1 MRNYKEEP
9 LKLRE
14 PIPLE
19 DLKFYYLV
27 QNLNQAQCAEI
38 FNCKCCKV
46 QIWVRN
52 YGLTKTN
59 EQIQEMKRRNCLV
72 KYGVDSTNKLKSV
85 KEKVKKTC
93 LKKYGVENV
102 FKDINKIK
110 NAVKRKYGVDNV
122 GKLKVKS
129 KHAITERHHQ
139 YLKKLRNGCDFTL
152 IDFTKL
158 SRNFLELPLR
168 AKEEIAEQDLR
179 YLVLDLNLSISF
191 AGKVLGVGAQKV
203 TDSMNQH
210 GIKKSAE
217 LKSKQRKLALAQF
230 GRKLKET
237 NLQSLVG
244 KISREELA
252 ELFIKQNKSISEL
265 CKMLDTTKFKFYK
278 LLKHYGIKKSPDL
291 IKELRSKT
299 MSAIMSDAS
308 TLKER
313 QEKAKQ
319 TNLKKYGC
327 ECPTGNSEVQK
338 RIIETKKKNGT
349 TCSSKPEQYL
359 KKKLE
364 SRFQLVLTQHKTQQ
378 YPFFCDFYVPELDLY
393 IEYQGHPGHGQH
405 SFNSNSEED
414 IKLVETWKCK
424 SENGLK
430 PQYLGFINTWTV
442 KDPLKRK
449 IAKENNLNWIEF
461 FTVKEFEEWFKILN

>member
-1 MRNYKEEP
+1 MRNYKIEP
-9 LKLRE
+9 LKSRE

-19 DLKFYYLV
+19 DLKFCYLV

-46 QIWVRN
+46 QVWVRN
-52 YGLTKTN
+52 YGLTKNN

-72 KYGVDSTNKLKSV
+72 KYGVDSTNKLSLV
-85 KEKVKKTC
+85 KEKVKQTC

-102 FKDINKIK
+102 FKDTNKIK
-110 NAVKRKYGVDNV
+110 QAIKRKYGVDNV

-129 KHAITERHHQ
+129 KHGITERHQQ
-139 YLKKLRNGCDFTL
+139 YLKKLRNGCDFSL

-168 AKEEIAEQDLR
+168 AKEEIIEQDLR

-191 AGKVLGVGAQKV
+191 AGKVLGVGSQKV
-203 TDSMNQH
+203 ADSMNQY
-210 GIKKSAE
+210 GIEKSLE
-217 LKSKQRKLALAQF
+217 LKSKQRKLALSQF
-230 GRKLKET
+230 GKKLEQI
-237 NLQSLVG
+237 NIQSLAG
-244 KISREELA
+244 KITREELV

-265 CKMLDTTKFKFYK
+265 CKMLGTTKFKFYK
-278 LLKHYGIKKSPDL
+278 LLKYYGIQKSSEL
-291 IKELRSKT
+291 IRKLRSKT
-299 MSAIMSDAS
+299 MQRTMSNNS
-308 TLKER
+308 TLSER

-319 TNLKKYGC
+319 TNLKRYGC
-327 ECPTGNSEVQK
+327 EVPTGNSDVQK

-349 TCSSKPEQYL
+349 ICSSKPEKYL
-359 KKKLE
+359 KEKLE
-364 SRFQLVLTQHKTQQ
+364 SRFELVLTQYKTEL
-378 YPFFCDFYVPELDLY
+378 YPFFCDFYIPQLDLY
-393 IEYQGHPGHGQH
+393 VEYQGHPGHGQH
-405 SFNSNSEED
+405 PFDSNSEED
-414 IKLVETWKCK
+414 LNLVQIWKQK

-449 IAKENNLNWIEF
+449 IARENNLNWIEF
-461 FTVKEFEEWFKILN
+461 FTVKEFEEWLSTI